1 MVCCPSAAAHAC
13 CHPLSAQP
21 VALVVGVPG
30 DTLLG
35 CYLAE
40 AGESALGLV
49 ERVAAAMPTI
59 EAAAAEAVAAAEE
72 QSAAAALAA
81 ENAELKRQLEELQA
95 RSQSRP
101 DLPLEL
107 EARPSDLAQ
116 PRAQLRVIS
125 A

>member
-1 MVCCPSAAAHAC
+1 M
-13 CHPLSAQP
+13 
-21 VALVVGVPG
+21 PG
-30 DTLLG
+30 DTVLG
-35 CYLAE
+35 CYRAE

-59 EAAAAEAVAAAEE
+59 EAAAAAVAAAEE

-101 DLPLEL
+101 DLP
-107 EARPSDLAQ
+107 
-116 PRAQLRVIS
+116 PRAGGE
-125 A
+125 AE